1 VRRRWRNVVFGSPLR
16 LNLQLLC
23 TARTPVKEVLDVW
36 PALPIHIRD
45 EDSISGL
52 DNITAVLEHNDR
64 ICEIVLHQVSNSLL
78 ERVSA
83 ALMQEPFPAL
93 TQLELVAH
101 YETTPTLPSEPFR
114 GGSAPRLREFSLD
127 GIPIPDLPKL
137 LLSATHLIDL
147 TLWSIPC
154 SGYISPEAMVTCLSA
169 LISLEQLLLEFQLP
183 RSYPDQEIERLR
195 PRPLTRSVLP
205 SLILFAFRGV
215 SEYLE
220 DFIARID
227 APRLCQLDI
236 TFVNQIV
243 FDTSQLVHFISRTP
257 RLKEPDEAQLD
268 FNNSAVWITFSTPE
282 TGDLKVEI
290 LGESDWQFSSLRLA
304 QVCSSFSPSLSTVE
318 DLYIYQHPY
327 SEPDWQ
333 DDEIES
339 IIIGKFTSIYY
350 RNESLHIRAI
360 CAAYRAR
367 TASAR

>member
-1 VRRRWRNVVFGSPLR
+1 
-16 LNLQLLC
+16 
-23 TARTPVKEVLDVW
+23 
-36 PALPIHIRD
+36 
-45 EDSISGL
+45 
-52 DNITAVLEHNDR
+52 
-64 ICEIVLHQVSNSLL
+64 
-78 ERVSA
+78 
-83 ALMQEPFPAL
+83 
-93 TQLELVAH
+93 
-101 YETTPTLPSEPFR
+101 
-114 GGSAPRLREFSLD
+114 
-127 GIPIPDLPKL
+127 
-137 LLSATHLIDL
+137 
-147 TLWSIPC
+147 
-154 SGYISPEAMVTCLSA
+154 MVTCLSA